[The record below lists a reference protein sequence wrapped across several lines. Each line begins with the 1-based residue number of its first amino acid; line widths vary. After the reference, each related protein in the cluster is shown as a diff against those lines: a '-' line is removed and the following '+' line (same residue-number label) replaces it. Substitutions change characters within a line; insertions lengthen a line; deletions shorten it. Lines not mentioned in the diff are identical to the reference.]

1 MPPSEFALQTCND
14 NALIIQDF
22 TTNKQKVLS
31 AISPIQAE
39 GNNDFV
45 EQLLNRLTGLL
56 NIAKQGKNK
65 KQART
70 SGRRTAILELLSKK
84 AMSRQEILTALEAK
98 GDKRAEQ
105 SISNTLSI
113 LKKAGRIGL
122 ENGIYSSKMT

>member
-1 MPPSEFALQTCND
+1 MSEFENILDQARAT
-14 NALIIQDF
+14 LIKKRQEIKDKIKGLEDELYEIGREF
-22 TTNKQKVLS
+22 K
-31 AISPIQAE
+31 AIEAYE
-39 GNNDFV
+39 
-45 EQLLNRLTGLL
+45 R
-56 NIAKQGKNK
+56 AKQGKNK
-65 KQART
+65 KQVRT

-113 LKKAGRIGL
+113 LKKADRIGL